1 MYTVCKSTE
10 LLTLIYCGAGVP
22 KAVNHFLG
30 QILLKLAVN
39 VNNGKNGIPLFILF
53 LKLIQAKIF
62 SIFDFQDFFNG
73 AHFSLSETR
82 QIKER
87 RSL

>member
-1 MYTVCKSTE
+1 M
-10 LLTLIYCGAGVP
+10 
-22 KAVNHFLG
+22 NHFFG
-30 QILLKLAVN
+30 QILLKLAGN
-39 VNNGKNGIPLFILF
+39 VNNGKNGIPLFYFI

-62 SIFDFQDFFNG
+62 SKIDFQDFFND
-73 AHFSLSETR
+73 AHFSLSETH

>member
-1 MYTVCKSTE
+1 MVKME
-10 LLTLIYCGAGVP
+10 F
-22 KAVNHFLG
+22 HFL
-30 QILLKLAVN
+30 
-39 VNNGKNGIPLFILF
+39 ILF

-62 SIFDFQDFFNG
+62 SIYDFQDFFNG
-73 AHFSLSETR
+73 AHFSLSEIR